1 MNIGVVG
8 VNHNLAPINVRE
20 AVSFTDTKKIE
31 AINILLDR
39 EIDEIVILS
48 TCNRSEIYISG
59 ENIQQKV
66 DEVANFYK
74 DYFGVKDIEQ
84 YLFKKTNLEA
94 IQHLFDVTAGL
105 DSLVVGED
113 QILGQVKDAH
123 EFCMKLG
130 ATKKV
135 FNKLF
140 RDAVTTSKEIKTI
153 TKISQQPL
161 SISYIGVKLLKE
173 KMGTLEGKNA
183 LIVGLGKMNLLTLN
197 HLEEENVKNIYIA
210 NRNIE
215 KTKEI
220 ENKFDNII
228 PIEYSDRHKIIQEKS
243 IDIVISATSSPH
255 LVIKYDDMPKLDKKI
270 YIMDIALPRD
280 IDTKLKELNYEG
292 YVIATGASSTRK
304 LNVPGNEYAIN
315 AVDFL
320 ANNMPCNNQ
329 VAIIGGGL
337 TGCEIAYELALQGK
351 HPFIIEMADDILK
364 VPGSCMANTS
374 FLRDAFKFY
383 NVPIYTLAKTIAI
396 LPDAVFIENNNGHKK
411 QLNCDTIVTSIGY
424 VNEKSFEK
432 KNNVHII
439 GDADKVA
446 NLKHAIWQ
454 ANDLAVRI

>member
-39 EIDEIVILS
+39 DIDEIVILS

-84 YLFKKTNLEA
+84 YLFKKINLEA

-270 YIMDIALPRD
+270 YIRDIALPRD
-280 IDTKLKELNYEG
+280 IDTKLKELD
-292 YVIATGASSTRK
+292 YVELYDIDDLK
-304 LNVPGNEYAIN
+304 
-315 AVDFL
+315 
-320 ANNMPCNNQ
+320 
-329 VAIIGGGL
+329 
-337 TGCEIAYELALQGK
+337 EIHDKNDIKRNELAQKAQEIIKIKIDEFTEWLDLT
-351 HPFIIEMADDILK
+351 FIDPTIQSLNSKCIEIKED
-364 VPGSCMANTS
+364 
-374 FLRDAFKFY
+374 
-383 NVPIYTLAKTIAI
+383 TLEYIFRKI
-396 LPDAVFIENNNGHKK
+396 D
-411 QLNCDTIVTSIGY
+411 LNQR
-424 VNEKSFEK
+424 EK
-432 KNNVHII
+432 KII
-439 GDADKVA
+439 DKMLGSALKRVIREPII
-446 NLKHAIWQ
+446 NLKQVKNKGQREEYIKVIE
-454 ANDLAVRI
+454 DLFEI

>member
-39 EIDEIVILS
+39 EINEIVILS

-280 IDTKLKELNYEG
+280 IDTKLKELNYVEL
-292 YVIATGASSTRK
+292 YDIDDLK
-304 LNVPGNEYAIN
+304 
-315 AVDFL
+315 
-320 ANNMPCNNQ
+320 
-329 VAIIGGGL
+329 
-337 TGCEIAYELALQGK
+337 EIHDKNDIKRNELAQKAQEIIKIKIDEFTEWLDLT
-351 HPFIIEMADDILK
+351 FIDPTIQSLNSKCIEIKEDTLEYIFRKIDLNQREQKIIDKMLGSALK
-364 VPGSCMANTS
+364 RVI
-374 FLRDAFKFY
+374 RE
-383 NVPIYTLAKTIAI
+383 PII
-396 LPDAVFIENNNGHKK
+396 
-411 QLNCDTIVTSIGY
+411 
-424 VNEKSFEK
+424 
-432 KNNVHII
+432 
-439 GDADKVA
+439 
-446 NLKHAIWQ
+446 NLKQVKNKGQREEYIKVIE
-454 ANDLAVRI
+454 DLFEI

>member
-31 AINILLDR
+31 AINILLDS

-243 IDIVISATSSPH
+243 IDIVISTTSSPH

-280 IDTKLKELNYEG
+280 IDTKLKELNYVEL
-292 YVIATGASSTRK
+292 YDIDDLK
-304 LNVPGNEYAIN
+304 
-315 AVDFL
+315 
-320 ANNMPCNNQ
+320 
-329 VAIIGGGL
+329 
-337 TGCEIAYELALQGK
+337 EIHDKNDIKRNELAQKAQEIIKIKIDEFTEWLDLT
-351 HPFIIEMADDILK
+351 FIDPTIQSLNSKCIEIKEDTLEYIFRKIDLNQREQKIIDKMLGSALK
-364 VPGSCMANTS
+364 RVI
-374 FLRDAFKFY
+374 RE
-383 NVPIYTLAKTIAI
+383 PII
-396 LPDAVFIENNNGHKK
+396 
-411 QLNCDTIVTSIGY
+411 
-424 VNEKSFEK
+424 
-432 KNNVHII
+432 
-439 GDADKVA
+439 
-446 NLKHAIWQ
+446 NLKQVKNKGQREEYIKVIE
-454 ANDLAVRI
+454 DLFEI

>member
-39 EIDEIVILS
+39 EINEIVILS

-66 DEVANFYK
+66 NELASFYK

-280 IDTKLKELNYEG
+280 IDTKLKGLNYVEL
-292 YVIATGASSTRK
+292 YDIDDLK
-304 LNVPGNEYAIN
+304 
-315 AVDFL
+315 
-320 ANNMPCNNQ
+320 
-329 VAIIGGGL
+329 
-337 TGCEIAYELALQGK
+337 EIHDKNDIKRNELAQKAQEIIKIKIDEFTEWLDLT
-351 HPFIIEMADDILK
+351 FIDPTIQSLNSKCIEIKEDTLEYIFRKIDLNQREQKIIDKMLDSALK
-364 VPGSCMANTS
+364 RVIGS
-374 FLRDAFKFY
+374 LLL
-383 NVPIYTLAKTIAI
+383 I
-396 LPDAVFIENNNGHKK
+396 
-411 QLNCDTIVTSIGY
+411 
-424 VNEKSFEK
+424 
-432 KNNVHII
+432 
-439 GDADKVA
+439 
-446 NLKHAIWQ
+446 
-454 ANDLAVRI
+454 

>member
-66 DEVANFYK
+66 DEVSNFYK

-280 IDTKLKELNYEG
+280 IDTKLKELNYVEL
-292 YVIATGASSTRK
+292 YDIDDLK
-304 LNVPGNEYAIN
+304 
-315 AVDFL
+315 
-320 ANNMPCNNQ
+320 
-329 VAIIGGGL
+329 
-337 TGCEIAYELALQGK
+337 EIHDKNDIKRNELAQKAQEIIKIKIDEFTEWLDLT
-351 HPFIIEMADDILK
+351 FIDPTIQSLNSKCIEIKEDTLEYIFRKIDLNQREQKIIDKMLGSALK
-364 VPGSCMANTS
+364 RVI
-374 FLRDAFKFY
+374 RE
-383 NVPIYTLAKTIAI
+383 PII
-396 LPDAVFIENNNGHKK
+396 
-411 QLNCDTIVTSIGY
+411 
-424 VNEKSFEK
+424 
-432 KNNVHII
+432 
-439 GDADKVA
+439 
-446 NLKHAIWQ
+446 NLKQVKNKGQREEYIKVIE
-454 ANDLAVRI
+454 DLFEI

>member
-20 AVSFTDTKKIE
+20 AVFFTDTKKIE

-280 IDTKLKELNYEG
+280 IDTKLKELNYVEL
-292 YVIATGASSTRK
+292 YDIDDLK
-304 LNVPGNEYAIN
+304 
-315 AVDFL
+315 
-320 ANNMPCNNQ
+320 
-329 VAIIGGGL
+329 
-337 TGCEIAYELALQGK
+337 EIHDKNDIKRNELAQKAQEIIKIKIDEFTEWLDLT
-351 HPFIIEMADDILK
+351 FIDPTIQSLNSKCIEIKEDTLEYIFRKIDLNQREQKIIDKMLGSALK
-364 VPGSCMANTS
+364 RVI
-374 FLRDAFKFY
+374 RE
-383 NVPIYTLAKTIAI
+383 PII
-396 LPDAVFIENNNGHKK
+396 
-411 QLNCDTIVTSIGY
+411 
-424 VNEKSFEK
+424 
-432 KNNVHII
+432 
-439 GDADKVA
+439 
-446 NLKHAIWQ
+446 NLKQVKNKGQREEYIKVIE
-454 ANDLAVRI
+454 DLFEI

>member
-31 AINILLDR
+31 AINILLDS

-84 YLFKKTNLEA
+84 YLFKKTTLEA

-270 YIMDIALPRD
+270 YIMDIALPSD
-280 IDTKLKELNYEG
+280 IDTKLKELNYVEL
-292 YVIATGASSTRK
+292 YDIDDLK
-304 LNVPGNEYAIN
+304 
-315 AVDFL
+315 
-320 ANNMPCNNQ
+320 
-329 VAIIGGGL
+329 
-337 TGCEIAYELALQGK
+337 EIHDKNDIKRNELAQKAQEIIKIKIDEFTEWLDLT
-351 HPFIIEMADDILK
+351 FIDPTIQSLNSKCIEIKEDTLEYIFRKIDLNQREQKIIDKMLGSALK
-364 VPGSCMANTS
+364 RVI
-374 FLRDAFKFY
+374 RE
-383 NVPIYTLAKTIAI
+383 PII
-396 LPDAVFIENNNGHKK
+396 
-411 QLNCDTIVTSIGY
+411 
-424 VNEKSFEK
+424 
-432 KNNVHII
+432 
-439 GDADKVA
+439 
-446 NLKHAIWQ
+446 NLKQVKNKGQREEYIKVIE
-454 ANDLAVRI
+454 DLFEI

>member
-31 AINILLDR
+31 AINILLDS

-48 TCNRSEIYISG
+48 TCNRSEIYISS

-280 IDTKLKELNYEG
+280 IDTKLKELNYVEL
-292 YVIATGASSTRK
+292 YDIDDLK
-304 LNVPGNEYAIN
+304 
-315 AVDFL
+315 
-320 ANNMPCNNQ
+320 
-329 VAIIGGGL
+329 
-337 TGCEIAYELALQGK
+337 EIHDKNDIKRNELAQKAQEIIKIKIDEFTEWLDLT
-351 HPFIIEMADDILK
+351 FIDPTIQSLNSKCIEIKEDTLEYIFRKIDLNQREQKIIDKMLGSALK
-364 VPGSCMANTS
+364 RVI
-374 FLRDAFKFY
+374 RE
-383 NVPIYTLAKTIAI
+383 PII
-396 LPDAVFIENNNGHKK
+396 
-411 QLNCDTIVTSIGY
+411 
-424 VNEKSFEK
+424 
-432 KNNVHII
+432 
-439 GDADKVA
+439 
-446 NLKHAIWQ
+446 NLKQVKNKGQREEYIKVIE
-454 ANDLAVRI
+454 DLFEI

>member
-39 EIDEIVILS
+39 DIDEIVILS

-280 IDTKLKELNYEG
+280 IDTKLKELD
-292 YVIATGASSTRK
+292 YVELYDIDDLK
-304 LNVPGNEYAIN
+304 
-315 AVDFL
+315 
-320 ANNMPCNNQ
+320 
-329 VAIIGGGL
+329 
-337 TGCEIAYELALQGK
+337 EIHDKNDIKRNELAQKAQEIIKIKIEEFTEWLDLT
-351 HPFIIEMADDILK
+351 FIDPTIQSLNSKCIEIKEDTLEYIFRKIDLNQREQKIIDKMLGSALK
-364 VPGSCMANTS
+364 RVI
-374 FLRDAFKFY
+374 RE
-383 NVPIYTLAKTIAI
+383 PII
-396 LPDAVFIENNNGHKK
+396 
-411 QLNCDTIVTSIGY
+411 
-424 VNEKSFEK
+424 
-432 KNNVHII
+432 
-439 GDADKVA
+439 
-446 NLKHAIWQ
+446 NLKQVKNKGQREEYIKVIE
-454 ANDLAVRI
+454 DLFEI

>member
-31 AINILLDR
+31 AINILLDS

-280 IDTKLKELNYEG
+280 IDTKLKELNYVEL
-292 YVIATGASSTRK
+292 YDIDDLKEIHDKNDIKR
-304 LNVPGNEYAIN
+304 NE
-315 AVDFL
+315 L
-320 ANNMPCNNQ
+320 AQ
-329 VAIIGGGL
+329 KAQEIIKIKIDEFTEWLGL
-337 TGCEIAYELALQGK
+337 TFIDPTIQSLNSKCIEIKEDTLEYIFRKIDLNQREQKIIDKMLGSALK
-351 HPFIIEMADDILK
+351 RVIREPII
-364 VPGSCMANTS
+364 
-374 FLRDAFKFY
+374 
-383 NVPIYTLAKTIAI
+383 
-396 LPDAVFIENNNGHKK
+396 
-411 QLNCDTIVTSIGY
+411 
-424 VNEKSFEK
+424 
-432 KNNVHII
+432 
-439 GDADKVA
+439 
-446 NLKHAIWQ
+446 NLKQVKNKGQREEYIKVIE
-454 ANDLAVRI
+454 DLFEI

>member
-31 AINILLDR
+31 AINILLDS

-280 IDTKLKELNYEG
+280 IDTKLKELNYVEL
-292 YVIATGASSTRK
+292 YDIDDLK
-304 LNVPGNEYAIN
+304 
-315 AVDFL
+315 
-320 ANNMPCNNQ
+320 
-329 VAIIGGGL
+329 
-337 TGCEIAYELALQGK
+337 EIHDKNDIKRNELAQKAQEIIKIKIDEFTEWLDLT
-351 HPFIIEMADDILK
+351 FIDPTIQSLNSKCIEIKEDTLEYIFRKIDLNQREQKIIDKMLGSALK
-364 VPGSCMANTS
+364 RVI
-374 FLRDAFKFY
+374 RE
-383 NVPIYTLAKTIAI
+383 PII
-396 LPDAVFIENNNGHKK
+396 
-411 QLNCDTIVTSIGY
+411 
-424 VNEKSFEK
+424 
-432 KNNVHII
+432 
-439 GDADKVA
+439 
-446 NLKHAIWQ
+446 NLKQVKNKGHREEYIKVIE
-454 ANDLAVRI
+454 DLFEI

>member
-280 IDTKLKELNYEG
+280 IDTKLKELD
-292 YVIATGASSTRK
+292 YVELYDIDDLK
-304 LNVPGNEYAIN
+304 
-315 AVDFL
+315 
-320 ANNMPCNNQ
+320 
-329 VAIIGGGL
+329 
-337 TGCEIAYELALQGK
+337 EIHDKNDIKRNELAQKAQEIIKIKIDEFTEWLDLT
-351 HPFIIEMADDILK
+351 FIDPTIQSLNSKCIEIKEDTLEYIFRKIDLNQREQKIIDKMLGSALK
-364 VPGSCMANTS
+364 RVI
-374 FLRDAFKFY
+374 RE
-383 NVPIYTLAKTIAI
+383 PII
-396 LPDAVFIENNNGHKK
+396 
-411 QLNCDTIVTSIGY
+411 
-424 VNEKSFEK
+424 
-432 KNNVHII
+432 
-439 GDADKVA
+439 
-446 NLKHAIWQ
+446 NLKQVKNKGQREEYIKVIE
-454 ANDLAVRI
+454 DLFEI

>member
-39 EIDEIVILS
+39 DIDEIVILS

-74 DYFGVKDIEQ
+74 NYFGVKDIEQ

-280 IDTKLKELNYEG
+280 IDTKLKELD
-292 YVIATGASSTRK
+292 YVELYDIDDLK
-304 LNVPGNEYAIN
+304 
-315 AVDFL
+315 
-320 ANNMPCNNQ
+320 
-329 VAIIGGGL
+329 
-337 TGCEIAYELALQGK
+337 EIHDKNDIKRNELAQKAQEIIKIKIEEFTEWLDLT
-351 HPFIIEMADDILK
+351 FIDPTIQSLNSKCIEIKEDTLEYIFRKIDLNQREQKIIDKMLGSALK
-364 VPGSCMANTS
+364 RVI
-374 FLRDAFKFY
+374 RE
-383 NVPIYTLAKTIAI
+383 PII
-396 LPDAVFIENNNGHKK
+396 
-411 QLNCDTIVTSIGY
+411 
-424 VNEKSFEK
+424 
-432 KNNVHII
+432 
-439 GDADKVA
+439 
-446 NLKHAIWQ
+446 NLKQVKNKGQREEYIKVIE
-454 ANDLAVRI
+454 DLFEI

>member
-1 MNIGVVG
+1 MNIGVGG
-8 VNHNLAPINVRE
+8 VNHNWAPINVRE

-280 IDTKLKELNYEG
+280 IDTKLKELNYVEL
-292 YVIATGASSTRK
+292 YDIDDLK
-304 LNVPGNEYAIN
+304 
-315 AVDFL
+315 
-320 ANNMPCNNQ
+320 
-329 VAIIGGGL
+329 
-337 TGCEIAYELALQGK
+337 EIHDKNDIKRNELAQKAQEIIKIKIDEFTEWLDLT
-351 HPFIIEMADDILK
+351 FIDPTIQSLNSKCIEIKEDTLEYIFRKIDLNQREQKIIDKMLGSALK
-364 VPGSCMANTS
+364 RVI
-374 FLRDAFKFY
+374 RE
-383 NVPIYTLAKTIAI
+383 PII
-396 LPDAVFIENNNGHKK
+396 
-411 QLNCDTIVTSIGY
+411 
-424 VNEKSFEK
+424 
-432 KNNVHII
+432 
-439 GDADKVA
+439 
-446 NLKHAIWQ
+446 NLKQVKNKGQREEYIKVIE
-454 ANDLAVRI
+454 DLFEI

>member
-228 PIEYSDRHKIIQEKS
+228 PIEYSDRHKVIQEKS
-243 IDIVISATSSPH
+243 IDIVVSATSSPH

-280 IDTKLKELNYEG
+280 IDTKLKELD
-292 YVIATGASSTRK
+292 YVELYDIDDLK
-304 LNVPGNEYAIN
+304 
-315 AVDFL
+315 
-320 ANNMPCNNQ
+320 
-329 VAIIGGGL
+329 
-337 TGCEIAYELALQGK
+337 EIHDQNDTKRNELAQKAQEIIKIKIDEFTEWLDLT
-351 HPFIIEMADDILK
+351 FIDPTIQSLNSKCIEIKEDTLEYIFRKIDLNQREQKIIDKMLGSALK
-364 VPGSCMANTS
+364 RVI
-374 FLRDAFKFY
+374 RE
-383 NVPIYTLAKTIAI
+383 PIM
-396 LPDAVFIENNNGHKK
+396 
-411 QLNCDTIVTSIGY
+411 
-424 VNEKSFEK
+424 
-432 KNNVHII
+432 
-439 GDADKVA
+439 
-446 NLKHAIWQ
+446 NLKQVKNKGQREEYIKVIE
-454 ANDLAVRI
+454 DLFEI

>member
-31 AINILLDR
+31 AINILLDS

-74 DYFGVKDIEQ
+74 DYCGVKDREQ

-280 IDTKLKELNYEG
+280 IDTKLKELNYVEL
-292 YVIATGASSTRK
+292 YDIDDLK
-304 LNVPGNEYAIN
+304 
-315 AVDFL
+315 
-320 ANNMPCNNQ
+320 
-329 VAIIGGGL
+329 
-337 TGCEIAYELALQGK
+337 EIHDKNDIKRNELAQKAQEIIKIKIDEFTEWLDLT
-351 HPFIIEMADDILK
+351 FIDPTIQSLNSKCIEIKEDTLEYIFRKIDLNQREQKIIDKMLGSALK
-364 VPGSCMANTS
+364 RVI
-374 FLRDAFKFY
+374 RE
-383 NVPIYTLAKTIAI
+383 PII
-396 LPDAVFIENNNGHKK
+396 
-411 QLNCDTIVTSIGY
+411 
-424 VNEKSFEK
+424 
-432 KNNVHII
+432 
-439 GDADKVA
+439 
-446 NLKHAIWQ
+446 NLKQVKNKGQREEYIKVIE
-454 ANDLAVRI
+454 DLFEI